1 MANNSIILI
10 NDYIFNLLSDSYLIT
25 ISKEYQNLNFIIN
38 ITNYDNLKFIK
49 NKLEYLISKD
59 CEFGLKINNLNIEE
73 IMMITKEIN
82 IKYILINELI
92 CKNLN
97 NLKNYLYISTFLE
110 KIKDKNINIIFESL
124 DVENYKKLINNKID
138 RIYYTITNINTKQI

>member
-1 MANNSIILI
+1 
-10 NDYIFNLLSDSYLIT
+10 LLSDSYLIT

-49 NKLEYLISKD
+49 NKLEYLISKN

-73 IMMITKEIN
+73 IMMITREIN

-138 RIYYTITNINTKQI
+138 RIYYTITNTNTKQI

>member
-1 MANNSIILI
+1 M
-10 NDYIFNLLSDSYLIT
+10 
-25 ISKEYQNLNFIIN
+25 
-38 ITNYDNLKFIK
+38 
-49 NKLEYLISKD
+49 
-59 CEFGLKINNLNIEE
+59 KINNLNIEE
-73 IMMITKEIN
+73 IMMITKEIK

>member
-1 MANNSIILI
+1 M
-10 NDYIFNLLSDSYLIT
+10 LSDSYLIT

-73 IMMITKEIN
+73 IIMITKELK

>member
-1 MANNSIILI
+1 
-10 NDYIFNLLSDSYLIT
+10 LLSDSYLIT

-38 ITNYDNLKFIK
+38 VTNYDNLKFIK

>member
-1 MANNSIILI
+1 MILI

>member
-1 MANNSIILI
+1 M
-10 NDYIFNLLSDSYLIT
+10 LSDSYLIT

>member
-1 MANNSIILI
+1 
-10 NDYIFNLLSDSYLIT
+10 LLSDSYLIT

-73 IMMITKEIN
+73 IMMITKEIK

-92 CKNLN
+92 CKNLD

>member
-1 MANNSIILI
+1 
-10 NDYIFNLLSDSYLIT
+10 LLSDSYLIT